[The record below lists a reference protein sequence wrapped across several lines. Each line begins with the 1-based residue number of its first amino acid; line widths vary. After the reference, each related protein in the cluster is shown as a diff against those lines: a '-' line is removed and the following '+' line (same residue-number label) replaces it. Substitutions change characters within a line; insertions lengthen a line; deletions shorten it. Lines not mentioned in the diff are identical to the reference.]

1 MSEHTK
7 VFEEKME
14 KSVNNLKNELL
25 GIRAGRANTHV
36 LDKVMVEAYG
46 MEMPL
51 NQVAN
56 ISVPEARVICVQ
68 PFDASTIKAI
78 ERGINAA
85 DIGINPN
92 SDGKVIRLVFPE
104 LDEERRKALTKDVK
118 KLGEDCKVAIR
129 NIRRDAMD
137 TAKKLEK
144 NGDISEDEKKDL
156 EKEIQKITDKKIETV
171 DKAVEAKSKEVMSI

>member
-1 MSEHTK
+1 MSEQTK

-14 KSVNNLKNELL
+14 KSLNNLKSNLL

-46 MEMPL
+46 TQMPL

-56 ISVPEARVICVQ
+56 ISVPEARVIAVQ
-68 PFDASTIKAI
+68 PFDVSQIKAI
-78 ERGINAA
+78 ERGINSA

-104 LDEERRKALTKDVK
+104 LDEERRKSLSKDVK
-118 KLGEDCKVAIR
+118 KLGEECKVAVR
-129 NIRRDAMD
+129 NIRRDAME
-137 TAKKLEK
+137 TVKKLEK
-144 NGDISEDEKKDL
+144 KGDITEDDRKNL
-156 EKEIQKITDKKIETV
+156 ETEIQKFTDKKIEAV
-171 DKAVEAKSKEVMSI
+171 DKAVEAKNKEIMSI

>member
-1 MSEHTK
+1 MSEHNK

-144 NGDISEDEKKDL
+144 NGDITEDEKKDL
-156 EKEIQKITDKKIETV
+156 EKEIQKITDKNIETV

>member
-7 VFEEKME
+7 VYEEKMG
-14 KSVNNLKNELL
+14 KTIKNLQNELL

-36 LDKVMVEAYG
+36 LDKVVVECYG

-56 ISVPEARVICVQ
+56 ISIPEARVLMVQ
-68 PFDASTIKAI
+68 PFDKSTIKAI
-78 ERGINAA
+78 EKGINKA

-92 SDGKVIRLVFPE
+92 SDGNVIRLVFPE
-104 LDEERRKALTKDVK
+104 LTEERRKSLTKDVK
-118 KLGEDCKVAIR
+118 KMGENSKVAVR

-137 TAKKLEK
+137 YVKKLEK
-144 NGDISEDEKKDL
+144 KSEITEDERDDL
-156 EKEIQKITDKKIETV
+156 EEEIQKLTDKYTGEV
-171 DKAVEAKSKEVMSI
+171 DKAIEAKTKELMTL

>member
-7 VFEEKME
+7 IFEEKME
-14 KSVNNLKNELL
+14 KSINNLKNELL
-25 GIRAGRANTHV
+25 SVRAGRANTHV

-46 MEMPL
+46 MQMPL

-56 ISVPEARVICVQ
+56 ISVPEARVISIQ
-68 PFDASTIKAI
+68 PFDASTLKAI

-118 KLGEDCKVAIR
+118 KLGEDCKVAVR

-137 TAKKLEK
+137 AAKKLEK
-144 NGDISEDEKKDL
+144 NGDITEDEKKNL
-156 EKEIQKITDKKIETV
+156 ETEIQKFTDKNIEAI

>member
-14 KSVNNLKNELL
+14 KSINNLKNELL
-25 GIRAGRANTHV
+25 GIRAGRANTHI

-46 MEMPL
+46 TEMPL
-51 NQVAN
+51 NQLAN
-56 ISVPEARVICVQ
+56 ISVPEARVINVQ
-68 PFDASTIKAI
+68 PFDATTLKAI
-78 ERGINAA
+78 ERGINSA

-104 LDEERRKALTKDVK
+104 LDEERRKSLTKDVK

-144 NGDISEDEKKDL
+144 NGDITEDEKKNL
-156 EKEIQKITDKKIETV
+156 ETEIQKFTDKNIESV
-171 DKAVEAKSKEVMSI
+171 DKAIDAKCKEVMSI

>member
-56 ISVPEARVICVQ
+56 ISVP
-68 PFDASTIKAI
+68 
-78 ERGINAA
+78 
-85 DIGINPN
+85 
-92 SDGKVIRLVFPE
+92 
-104 LDEERRKALTKDVK
+104 
-118 KLGEDCKVAIR
+118 
-129 NIRRDAMD
+129 
-137 TAKKLEK
+137 
-144 NGDISEDEKKDL
+144 
-156 EKEIQKITDKKIETV
+156 
-171 DKAVEAKSKEVMSI
+171 

>member
-25 GIRAGRANTHV
+25 GIRAARANTHV
-36 LDKVMVEAYG
+36 VDKVMVEAYG
-46 MEMPL
+46 MEMHL

-56 ISVPEARVICVQ
+56 ISVAEARVICVQ
-68 PFDASTIKAI
+68 PFDASSIKAI

-85 DIGINPN
+85 VIGINPN

-144 NGDISEDEKKDL
+144 NGDITEDEKKDL
-156 EKEIQKITDKKIETV
+156 EKEIQKITDKNIETV

>member
-144 NGDISEDEKKDL
+144 NGDITEDEKKDL

>member
-68 PFDASTIKAI
+68 PFDATTIKAI

-104 LDEERRKALTKDVK
+104 LDEERRKSLTKDVK
-118 KLGEDCKVAIR
+118 KLGEECKVAIR

-144 NGDISEDEKKDL
+144 NGDITEDEKKDL
-156 EKEIQKITDKKIETV
+156 EKEIQKITDKKIEAV
-171 DKAVEAKSKEVMSI
+171 DKAVEVKSKEVMSI

>member
-14 KSVNNLKNELL
+14 KSINNLKNELL
-25 GIRAGRANTHV
+25 GIRAGRANTHE

-46 MEMPL
+46 TEMPL
-51 NQVAN
+51 NQLAN
-56 ISVPEARVICVQ
+56 ISVPEARVINVQ
-68 PFDASTIKAI
+68 PFDATTLKAI

-104 LDEERRKALTKDVK
+104 LDEERRKSLTKDVK

-144 NGDISEDEKKDL
+144 NGDITEDEKKNL
-156 EKEIQKITDKKIETV
+156 ETEIQKFTDKNIESV
-171 DKAVEAKSKEVMSI
+171 DKAIDAKCKEVMSI

>member
-14 KSVNNLKNELL
+14 KSINNLRNELL

-46 MEMPL
+46 TEMPL
-51 NQVAN
+51 NQLAN
-56 ISVPEARVICVQ
+56 ISVPEARVINVQ
-68 PFDASTIKAI
+68 PFDSTTLKAI

-104 LDEERRKALTKDVK
+104 LDEERRKSLTKDVK

-137 TAKKLEK
+137 TAKKFEK
-144 NGDISEDEKKDL
+144 NGDITEDEKKNL
-156 EKEIQKITDKKIETV
+156 ETEIQKFTDKNIESV
-171 DKAVEAKSKEVMSI
+171 DKAIDAKCKEVMSI

>member
-14 KSVNNLKNELL
+14 KSLNNLKNELL

-46 MEMPL
+46 TEMPL
-51 NQVAN
+51 NQLAN
-56 ISVPEARVICVQ
+56 ISVPEARVINVQ
-68 PFDASTIKAI
+68 PFDATTLKAI

-104 LDEERRKALTKDVK
+104 LDEERRKSLTKDVK

-129 NIRRDAMD
+129 NVRRDAMD

-144 NGDISEDEKKDL
+144 NGDITEDEKKNL
-156 EKEIQKITDKKIETV
+156 ETEIQKFTDKNIESV
-171 DKAVEAKSKEVMSI
+171 DKAIDAKCKEVMSI

>member
-14 KSVNNLKNELL
+14 KSINNLRNELL

-36 LDKVMVEAYG
+36 LDKVIVEAYG
-46 MEMPL
+46 TEMPL
-51 NQVAN
+51 NQLAN
-56 ISVPEARVICVQ
+56 ISVPEARVINVQ
-68 PFDASTIKAI
+68 PFDSTTLKAI

-104 LDEERRKALTKDVK
+104 LDEERRKSLTKDVK

-144 NGDISEDEKKDL
+144 NGDITEDEKKNL
-156 EKEIQKITDKKIETV
+156 ETEIQKFTDKNIESV
-171 DKAVEAKSKEVMSI
+171 DKAIDAKCKEVMSI

>member
-7 VFEEKME
+7 VFEAKME
-14 KSVNNLKNELL
+14 KSLNNLKNELI

-78 ERGINAA
+78 ERGINSA

-104 LDEERRKALTKDVK
+104 LDEERRKSLTKEVK

-129 NIRRDAMD
+129 NVRRDAMD
-137 TAKKLEK
+137 AAKKLEK
-144 NGDISEDEKKDL
+144 NGDITEDERKTLK
-156 EKEIQKITDKKIETV
+156 QKFRR
-171 DKAVEAKSKEVMSI
+171 

>member
-7 VFEEKME
+7 IFEEKME
-14 KSVNNLKNELL
+14 KSLTNLKNSLL
-25 GIRAGRANTHV
+25 GIRAGRANAHV

-46 MEMPL
+46 MEMPI

-56 ISVPEARVICVQ
+56 ISIPEARVISIQ

-104 LDEERRKALTKDVK
+104 LDEERRKSLTKDVK
-118 KLGEDCKVAIR
+118 KLGEECKVAVR

-137 TAKKLEK
+137 AAKKLEK
-144 NGDISEDEKKDL
+144 NGDITEDEKKNL
-156 EKEIQKITDKKIETV
+156 ETEIQKFTDKNIEAV
-171 DKAVEAKSKEVMSI
+171 DKAVDAKCKEVMSI

>member
-1 MSEHTK
+1 MTEHTK

-144 NGDISEDEKKDL
+144 NGDITEDEKKDL
-156 EKEIQKITDKKIETV
+156 EKEIQKITDKNIETV

>member
-104 LDEERRKALTKDVK
+104 LDEERRRALTKDVK

-144 NGDISEDEKKDL
+144 NGDITEDEKKDL
-156 EKEIQKITDKKIETV
+156 EKEIQKITDKNIETV

>member
-1 MSEHTK
+1 M
-7 VFEEKME
+7 
-14 KSVNNLKNELL
+14 

-56 ISVPEARVICVQ
+56 ISVPAARVICVQ
-68 PFDASTIKAI
+68 PFDASTIKAS

-144 NGDISEDEKKDL
+144 NGDITEDEKKDL

>member
-104 LDEERRKALTKDVK
+104 LDEERRKSLTKDVK

-144 NGDISEDEKKDL
+144 NGDITEDEKKDL

>member
-7 VFEEKME
+7 VFESKME
-14 KSVNNLKNELL
+14 KSINNLKNSLL
-25 GIRAGRANTHV
+25 GIRAGRANAHV

-56 ISVPEARVICVQ
+56 ISIPEARVIVVQ

-104 LDEERRKALTKDVK
+104 LDEERRKSLTKDVK
-118 KLGEDCKVAIR
+118 KLGEECKVAIR
-129 NIRRDAMD
+129 NVRRDAMD

-144 NGDISEDEKKDL
+144 NGDITEDEKKDL
-156 EKEIQKITDKKIETV
+156 ETEIQKITDKNIESV
-171 DKAVEAKSKEVMSI
+171 DKAVDAKCKEVMSI

>member
-7 VFEEKME
+7 VYEEKMG
-14 KSVNNLKNELL
+14 KTVKNLTNELL

-36 LDKVMVEAYG
+36 LDKVVVECYG

-56 ISVPEARVICVQ
+56 ISVPEARVLMVQ
-68 PFDASTIKAI
+68 PFDKSTIKAI
-78 ERGINAA
+78 EKGINKA

-92 SDGKVIRLVFPE
+92 SDGNVIRLVFPE
-104 LDEERRKALTKDVK
+104 LTEERRKSLTKDVK
-118 KLGEDCKVAIR
+118 KMGENSKVAIR

-137 TAKKLEK
+137 LAKKLEK
-144 NGDISEDEKKDL
+144 KSEITEDELDDL
-156 EKEIQKITDKKIETV
+156 EEEIQKLTDKYIKDI
-171 DKAVEAKSKEVMSI
+171 DKAIESKNKEIMSI

>member
-7 VFEEKME
+7 VFEAKME
-14 KSVNNLKNELL
+14 KSLNNLKNELI

-78 ERGINAA
+78 ERGINSA

-104 LDEERRKALTKDVK
+104 LDEDRRKSLTKEVK

-129 NIRRDAMD
+129 NVRRDAMD
-137 TAKKLEK
+137 AAKKLEK
-144 NGDISEDEKKDL
+144 NGDITEDEKKDL
-156 EKEIQKITDKKIETV
+156 ETEIQKMTDKNIEAV

>member
-14 KSVNNLKNELL
+14 KSINNLKNELL

-46 MEMPL
+46 TEMPL
-51 NQVAN
+51 NQLAN
-56 ISVPEARVICVQ
+56 ISVPEARVINVQ
-68 PFDASTIKAI
+68 PFDVTTLKAI

-104 LDEERRKALTKDVK
+104 LDEERRKSLTKDVK

-144 NGDISEDEKKDL
+144 NGDITEDEKKNL
-156 EKEIQKITDKKIETV
+156 ETEIQKFTDKNIESV
-171 DKAVEAKSKEVMSI
+171 DKAIDAKCKEVMSI

>member
-14 KSVNNLKNELL
+14 KSINNLKNELL

-46 MEMPL
+46 TEMPL
-51 NQVAN
+51 NQLAN
-56 ISVPEARVICVQ
+56 ISVPEARVINVQ
-68 PFDASTIKAI
+68 PFDATTLKAI

-104 LDEERRKALTKDVK
+104 LDEERRKSLTKDVK
-118 KLGEDCKVAIR
+118 KLGEDCKVAI
-129 NIRRDAMD
+129 
-137 TAKKLEK
+137 KH
-144 NGDISEDEKKDL
+144 
-156 EKEIQKITDKKIETV
+156 QKRCYGY
-171 DKAVEAKSKEVMSI
+171 S

>member
-14 KSVNNLKNELL
+14 KSINNLKNELL

-46 MEMPL
+46 TEMPL
-51 NQVAN
+51 NQLAN
-56 ISVPEARVICVQ
+56 ISVPEARVISVQ
-68 PFDASTIKAI
+68 PFDATTLKAI

-104 LDEERRKALTKDVK
+104 LDEERRKSLTKDVK

-144 NGDISEDEKKDL
+144 NGDITEDEKKNL
-156 EKEIQKITDKKIETV
+156 ETEIQKFTDKNIESV
-171 DKAVEAKSKEVMSI
+171 DKAIDAKCKEVMSI

>member
-14 KSVNNLKNELL
+14 KSINNLKNELL

-46 MEMPL
+46 TEMPL
-51 NQVAN
+51 NQLAN
-56 ISVPEARVICVQ
+56 ISVPEARVINVQ
-68 PFDASTIKAI
+68 PFDATTLKAI

-104 LDEERRKALTKDVK
+104 LDEERRKSLTKDVK

-129 NIRRDAMD
+129 NIRRDAND
-137 TAKKLEK
+137 AIKKSSKE
-144 NGDISEDEKKDL
+144 NDMSEDDV
-156 EKEIQKITDKKIETV
+156 KKIEGDIQKLTDKYIADI
-171 DKAVEAKSKEVMSI
+171 DKAVENKTKEIMTV

>member
-1 MSEHTK
+1 
-7 VFEEKME
+7 ME
-14 KSVNNLKNELL
+14 KSLNNLKNELI

-78 ERGINAA
+78 ERGINSA

-104 LDEERRKALTKDVK
+104 LDEERRKSLTKEVK

-129 NIRRDAMD
+129 NVRRDAMD
-137 TAKKLEK
+137 AAKKLEK
-144 NGDISEDEKKDL
+144 NGDITEDEKKDL
-156 EKEIQKITDKKIETV
+156 ETEIQKMTDKNIEAV

>member
-14 KSVNNLKNELL
+14 KSINNLKNELL

-46 MEMPL
+46 TEMPL
-51 NQVAN
+51 NQLAN
-56 ISVPEARVICVQ
+56 ISVPEARVINVQ
-68 PFDASTIKAI
+68 PFDATTLKAI

-104 LDEERRKALTKDVK
+104 LDEERRKSLTKDVK
-118 KLGEDCKVAIR
+118 KLGEDCTVAIR

-144 NGDISEDEKKDL
+144 NGDITEDEKKNL
-156 EKEIQKITDKKIETV
+156 ETEIQKFTDKNIESV
-171 DKAVEAKSKEVMSI
+171 DKAIDAKCKEVMSI

>member
-144 NGDISEDEKKDL
+144 NGDITEDEKKDL
-156 EKEIQKITDKKIETV
+156 EKEIQKITDKNIETV

>member
-92 SDGKVIRLVFPE
+92 SDGKVIRLMFPV
-104 LDEERRKALTKDVK
+104 LDQERRKALTKDVK

-144 NGDISEDEKKDL
+144 NGDITEDEKKDL
-156 EKEIQKITDKKIETV
+156 EKEIQKITDKNIETV